1 MKLKTNKVKIYYLI
15 FFMTLNTVFSQ
26 HNNNLENIYS
36 IKIETESK
44 QYLYPVIDKNETI
57 TLSFD
62 DLNLKENS
70 YYYQLNHFDYKWN
83 KSKLFKSDYISGYDD
98 NLITDYENSF
108 NTLVNYTNYKI
119 SIPNNDIKIKISGNF
134 SISIHNSD
142 GDFLFER
149 KFSVIDKKVLVNIEI
164 SKPKDLRKFE
174 THQSQ
179 DITIKCTN
187 CLDFKNNSSSLK
199 LVVIKNNQW
208 ENSVVI
214 EKPDFFFN
222 NKLVYKNIL
231 FPGGNEFFYFDNSN
245 INVSNLKI
253 FKTELYEIY
262 NTYLRTDFERKN
274 GFYQHN
280 PDINGSYL
288 INQKISNPEI
298 ENDYSLVKFS
308 FKPNQINLKNRIF
321 IVGEFNNFETTKKH
335 ELELKGN
342 IYVGSFLFKQGFY
355 NYKYFYLNSDNELK
369 SYSGDFWETENI
381 YTTLIFH
388 KKNSDKHYSLIGYKT
403 ESSSKMKN

>member
-1 MKLKTNKVKIYYLI
+1 
-15 FFMTLNTVFSQ
+15 MTLNTVFSQ